1 MIAMTDVTT
10 ATSALGSPPLYRQ
23 LAELIAD
30 EIALGLYPEGAL
42 IPSSRQLAA
51 RLGIDPAT
59 AARGLALLTQAGV
72 LQKRR
77 GVGML
82 VARDASVTIRRE
94 RRRTFEER
102 RIRPLV
108 AEAATLEITTQELVR
123 MLGSGS
129 E

>member
-1 MIAMTDVTT
+1 MTDVGA

-30 EIALGLYPEGAL
+30 EIALGVYPEGAL
-42 IPSSRQLAA
+42 IPSSRQLAS

-72 LQKRR
+72 LTKRR

-82 VARDASVTIRRE
+82 VARDASVTIRKE

-108 AEAATLEITTQELVR
+108 AEAATLEITTQELIR
-123 MLGSGS
+123 MLGSGP